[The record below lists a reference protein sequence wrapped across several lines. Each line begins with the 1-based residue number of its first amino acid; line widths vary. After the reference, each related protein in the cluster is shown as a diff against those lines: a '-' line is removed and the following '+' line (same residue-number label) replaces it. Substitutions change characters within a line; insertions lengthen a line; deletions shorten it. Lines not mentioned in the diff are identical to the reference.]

1 MGRIVNGSIVVKP
14 GIYTL
19 KELIDQVTPEN
30 LHREIHTG
38 ERIGNEEW

>member
-1 MGRIVNGSIVVKP
+1 MVRIANESIVVKP
-14 GIYTL
+14 EIYTF

-30 LHREIHTG
+30 LQKEIHTV